1 MCRRSLFEKK
11 RRPCSLEMTLK
22 CNHLIIFHVKR
33 FRSLFNLFKIHVFF
47 SPLLV
52 FFLHFFL
59 PLKKKNASTGFL
71 PACSFET
78 VLNDVK
84 YLKVMLIV
92 SGSVIGMWCR
102 MLRFSV
108 SLTVFWIS
116 PTRLLQITE
125 EINILPGR
133 FKP

>member
-1 MCRRSLFEKK
+1 
-11 RRPCSLEMTLK
+11 
-22 CNHLIIFHVKR
+22 
-33 FRSLFNLFKIHVFF
+33 
-47 SPLLV
+47 
-52 FFLHFFL
+52 
-59 PLKKKNASTGFL
+59 
-71 PACSFET
+71 
-78 VLNDVK
+78 
-84 YLKVMLIV
+84 MLIV

-108 SLTVFWIS
+108 SLTVFWTS